1 LNHWYLDKVALRMSR
16 AIFGGKAAC
25 EGDGCSK
32 EARAAGLGLME
43 RYFKSAQVA

>member
-1 LNHWYLDKVALRMSR
+1 MSR
-16 AIFGGKAAC
+16 AIFDDKAAC

-43 RYFKSAQVA
+43 RYYNSAQVA